1 MRKKVEILLVI
12 LILITFFTLYITP
25 AVHAGLVSNAKGESG
40 TRPPPPT
47 PPDAP
52 QTNPSNPGTSGESG
66 PPVVTITHMTSI
78 NGYVYEDVGEI
89 IGTGDSSG
97 SAHDS
102 TNNHVPIAGV
112 TVRLISGNSIVST
125 TVTNENGYYS
135 FSPSPGTY
143 TVEFIY
149 GNAGPQLA
157 SNASDINAVR
167 KY

>member
-102 TNNHVPIAGV
+102 TNNHVPIAE
-112 TVRLISGNSIVST
+112 L
-125 TVTNENGYYS
+125 
-135 FSPSPGTY
+135 
-143 TVEFIY
+143 
-149 GNAGPQLA
+149 Q
-157 SNASDINAVR
+157 
-167 KY
+167 